1 LPDLLTRLQAAL
13 SDRYRVERELGR
25 GGMATVYLA
34 QDLKHDRQVAI
45 KVLRPELAAVL
56 GRERFLAEI
65 RLTAKLDHPH
75 ILTLIDSG
83 EVLAEP
89 DDPEPAATGTHR
101 SFLYYVL
108 PYIRGESLRQRLDTE
123 TQLPIDETV
132 RIARQVASALDY
144 AHGRGVI
151 HRDIK
156 PENILLHEGEA
167 MLADFGIALAVL
179 EAGGTRLTEI
189 GLSLGT
195 PQYMSPEQATGERDL
210 TRRSDLFSLGAVV
223 YEMLTGEPPFQGR
236 TAQAVVAKLI
246 TERPVPIRVVRDT
259 VPPGLEAAVLQA
271 LAKVPADRFPSG
283 SAFVAALSAGMLATE
298 PRPIVAAPHRRRRLA
313 VLGGFA
319 VVLVIAVIAVMARLA
334 LRRQPMNITMSD
346 IRHVTSDPGVEF
358 QPALSPDGKEV
369 AFVAGPIHDPRLV
382 IRSTVDP
389 TGGEFRLADTSLGSQ
404 WLPSWSPDGE
414 FVRFWACPGATD
426 HENGDPDCVWKETGR
441 LGGGIRTIA
450 LPRKTSTASWSPD
463 GSRVAFSINDTLFS
477 YSVADGK
484 TTLLAVDPV
493 PLGSPHSLA
502 WSPDG
507 RRLAY
512 VSGNS
517 RWRWSGNV
525 DQAAIW
531 IVDAGVGKPVRVTTP
546 EFLNVSPAWVDS
558 RHLLF
563 VSNRDG
569 PRGIYNVKVGPRGPT
584 GEPQSVSGAS
594 DPHSISYSVAGRR
607 LAYANLSLRQNIW
620 SFPTGK
626 SRPISIRDGRPVT
639 NGNQVIE
646 EHDVSPD
653 GKWIAYGN
661 NLAGDMNLYKMPLP
675 AGDAVPLTHEPGN
688 EFYPKW
694 SPDGREI
701 AYYGGGTITS
711 VFVIPAEGGIPVRL
725 PSTPGGA
732 SLPSWSPN
740 GLQIAFSSGG
750 GGLGLVSRDRVGG
763 PWHGAVT
770 LDSGCV
776 SMGRPPRAAL
786 LCVRDT
792 IFSVASLRGR
802 VVWRSN
808 LPVTDHLRVYPFLKP
823 SLDGSTLYASAIHE
837 DGRKGIWAIPA
848 ARGEP
853 RRVIADDDPA
863 LVDTGWLSV
872 GPGRI
877 YLTVAEYESDV
888 WVAKLATE

>member
-1 LPDLLTRLQAAL
+1 
-13 SDRYRVERELGR
+13 
-25 GGMATVYLA
+25 MATVYLA

-83 EVLAEP
+83 EVLAEH
-89 DDPEPAATGTHR
+89 DDPEQRSAGAPR

-123 TQLPIDETV
+123 KQLPIDEAV
-132 RIARQVASALDY
+132 GIARQVASALDY
-144 AHGRGVI
+144 AHRQGVI

-210 TRRSDLFSLGAVV
+210 TGRSDLFSLGAVV
-223 YEMLTGEPPFQGR
+223 YEMLTGEPPFRGR
-236 TAQAVVAKLI
+236 TPQAVVAKLM
-246 TERPVPIRVVRDT
+246 TERPAAIRVVRDT

-271 LAKVPADRFPSG
+271 LAKVPADRFSSG
-283 SAFVAALSAGMLATE
+283 SEFTAALSAGMMPTGSG
-298 PRPIVAAPHRRRRLA
+298 PIAAVPGRRRRMA

-319 VVLVIAVIAVMARLA
+319 VLLVIGMIARQA
-334 LRRQPMNITMSD
+334 LKHETMSIAMSD

-369 AFVAGPIHDPRLV
+369 ALVAGPIGNPRLV
-382 IRSTVDP
+382 IRSTVNL

-426 HENGDPDCVWKETGR
+426 HEDGDPDCVWKETGR
-441 LGGGIRTIA
+441 LGGGIRA
-450 LPRKTSTASWSPD
+450 VSLPRKTSTASWSPN
-463 GSRVAFSINDTLFS
+463 GARVAFSMNDSLFS
-477 YSVADGK
+477 YSVADGR
-484 TTLLAVDPV
+484 TTLVAVHPLAP
-493 PLGSPHSLA
+493 GFPHSLA

-507 RRLAY
+507 RLLAY
-512 VSGNS
+512 VAGNS
-517 RWRWSGNV
+517 HWRWSGNV

-531 IVDAGVGKPVRVTTP
+531 IVDAGGGEPVRVTSP
-546 EFLNVSPAWVDS
+546 GVLNVSPAWLDS

-569 PRGIYNVKVGPRGPT
+569 PRGIYAVEVGPRGSR
-584 GEPQSVSGAS
+584 GEPRSVSGAS

-607 LAYANLSLRQNIW
+607 LAYAKLSLRQNIW
-620 SFPTGK
+620 SFPTGQ
-626 SRPISIRDGRPVT
+626 SRPISVRDGRPVT

-653 GKWIAYGN
+653 GRWIAYGN
-661 NLAGDMNLYKMPLP
+661 NLGGDMNLYKKPLP
-675 AGDAVPLTHEPGN
+675 VGDPVPLTHEPGD

-694 SPDGREI
+694 SPEGSEI
-701 AYYGGGTITS
+701 AFYGGGPIPS
-711 VFVIPAEGGIPVRL
+711 VFVIPAEGGRPVRL

-732 SLPSWSPN
+732 SLPGWSPS
-740 GLQIAFSSGG
+740 GLRIAFLSGR

-763 PWHGAVT
+763 PWHEAVP

-776 SMGRPPRAAL
+776 SLGRRPGGTL
-786 LCVRDT
+786 LCVRGST
-792 IFSVASLRGR
+792 FTLASIQGR
-802 VVWRSN
+802 VLWRSD
-808 LPVTDHLRVYPFLKP
+808 LPVTNHLRVYPFMKATP
-823 SLDGSTLYASAIHE
+823 DGSTLYASAMHE
-837 DGRKGIWAIPA
+837 DGRRGIWAIPA
-848 ARGEP
+848 GRGEP
-853 RRVIADDDPA
+853 RLVIADDDPS
-863 LVDTGWLSV
+863 LVDLGWLSV
-872 GPGRI
+872 GSDRI
-877 YLTVAEYESDV
+877 YITVAEYESDI

>member
-13 SDRYRVERELGR
+13 TDRYRLERELGH

-89 DDPEPAATGTHR
+89 DDTDQPATGTHR

-123 TQLPIDETV
+123 KQLSIDETV
-132 RIARQVASALDY
+132 RIASQVASALDY

-271 LAKVPADRFPSG
+271 LAKIPADRFPSG
-283 SAFVAALSAGMLATE
+283 SAFVAALSAGMVPTE
-298 PRPIVAAPHRRRRLA
+298 PRPIVAAPRRRRRLA

-319 VVLVIAVIAVMARLA
+319 VVLVMAVIARLA
-334 LRRQPMNITMSD
+334 LRREPMSITMSD
-346 IRHVTSDPGVEF
+346 IRHVTSEPGVEF
-358 QPALSPDGKEV
+358 QPALSPDAKEV
-369 AFVAGPIHDPRLV
+369 AFVAGPISNPRLV
-382 IRSTVDP
+382 IRSTVNL

-414 FVRFWACPGATD
+414 FVRFWACPRATD

-484 TTLLAVDPV
+484 TTLLAVHPV
-493 PLGSPHSLA
+493 PFGLPHSLA

-525 DQAAIW
+525 DQATIW
-531 IVDAGVGKPVRVTTP
+531 VVDAGGGKPVRVTSP
-546 EFLNVSPAWVDS
+546 EFLNVSPAWVDG
-558 RHLLF
+558 RRLLF

-569 PRGIYNVKVGPRGPT
+569 PRGIYAVDVGPRGAR
-584 GEPQSVSGAS
+584 GEPRSVSGAS
-594 DPHSISYSVAGRR
+594 DPHSISYSVAGRS
-607 LAYANLSLRQNIW
+607 LAYAKLSLRQNIW
-620 SFPTGK
+620 SFPTGQ
-626 SRPISIRDGRPVT
+626 SRPISVRDGLPVT

-661 NLAGDMNLYKMPLP
+661 NVGGDMNLYKMPLP
-675 AGDAVPLTHEPGN
+675 AGDPVPLTHMPGD

-694 SPDGREI
+694 SPDGSEI
-701 AYYGGGTITS
+701 AFYTGGAIQS
-711 VFVIPAEGGIPVRL
+711 VFVIPAEGGTPVRL
-725 PSTPGGA
+725 PSTPGSA
-732 SLPSWSPN
+732 TLPGWSPS
-740 GLQIAFSSGG
+740 GLRIAFSSGS
-750 GGLGLVSRDRVGG
+750 GGLGVASRDRIGG
-763 PWHGAVT
+763 PWHEAVP

-776 SMGRPPRAAL
+776 SVGRRPGATL
-786 LCVRDT
+786 LCVQDT
-792 IFSVASLRGR
+792 TVTLASSQGR
-802 VVWRSN
+802 LVWRSDF
-808 LPVTDHLRVYPFLKP
+808 PVTDHLKGLPFIKP
-823 SLDGSTLYASAIHE
+823 APDGSTLYASAMHE
-837 DGRKGIWAIPA
+837 DGRRGIWAIPA
-848 ARGEP
+848 GRGES
-853 RRVIADDDPA
+853 RLVIADDDPA
-863 LVDTGWLSV
+863 LVDKGMLSV